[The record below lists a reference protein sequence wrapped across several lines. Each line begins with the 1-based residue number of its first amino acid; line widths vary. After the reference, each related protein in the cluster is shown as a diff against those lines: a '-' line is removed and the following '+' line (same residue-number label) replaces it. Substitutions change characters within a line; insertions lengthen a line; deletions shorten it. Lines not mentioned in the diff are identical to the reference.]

1 MSRVNIAGYDVSAN
15 PKAPNSLFNSGD
27 GSPDAITD
35 ITIKETDTEYIFT
48 AETASGTT
56 EEIGRIAKTS
66 GAAGVT
72 FTPHLQA
79 TAAGVV
85 LSWTNDGGL
94 ENPDPVTI
102 EKGATGP
109 AGPQGAT
116 GATGPAGA
124 PGADGVSPRVT
135 ATANIVSKT
144 LTITITDADG
154 TRQTVINYGADV
166 ALNVG
171 GVAGV
176 LEGIAENANRSRLVL
191 TGTNGTRYELPVI
204 FVGSYADPGENLL
217 NGLEIGS
224 DHGAGGEKNEY
235 ILIRSESGTSYLYTL
250 PGQGTAGQVLGKLTG
265 ASFDYGWIDPGNVK
279 ISLEENGATIAGN
292 FDRIAVG
299 YGGGNVVRF
308 ITDGGAFAGFGIVP
322 SGGAA
327 GAVLTKDSANDY
339 DYVWQVPTKSAFI
352 VEEVTDISQANMA
365 AADIKITAYPS
376 GGAAYEFTSGVSFRP
391 RSTSNT
397 FQFNQNQPLT
407 VTMTLLNESIP
418 AGGTRRRFTSNTLWR
433 DNGKCFAFPLHGRG
447 IGMTPGPNETS
458 RGIYNK
464 EDIKLSYLVGAKT
477 GGLVHGA
484 ILAAS
489 DGWFSS
495 IGETDID
502 LSPFGVV
509 VSNVKYYKITEV

>member
-35 ITIKETDTEYIFT
+35 INIQETDTEYIFT

-56 EEIGRIAKTS
+56 EEIGRIAKTA

-102 EKGATGP
+102 ENGATGP
-109 AGPQGAT
+109 AGPTGAT

-135 ATANIVSKT
+135 ATANTVSKT

-154 TRQTVINYGADV
+154 TRETVINYGADV
-166 ALNVG
+166 TLNVG
-171 GVAGV
+171 GAAGV

-204 FVGSYADPGENLL
+204 FVGSYADPGNNLL

-235 ILIRSESGTSYLYTL
+235 ILIRSESGLSYLYTL

-279 ISLEENGATIAGN
+279 ISIEDNGAAIAGN
-292 FDRIAVG
+292 FNRIAVG

-308 ITDGGAFAGFGIVP
+308 ITDGGAFAAFGIVP
-322 SGGAA
+322 RGGAA
-327 GAVLTKDSANDY
+327 GAVLTKDSADDY
-339 DYVWQVPTKSAFI
+339 DYTWQVPTKSAFI

-365 AADIKITAYPS
+365 AADIRITSTGNQNLTFTRGWRANFTASPI
-376 GGAAYEFTSGVSFRP
+376 FTSNSAE
-391 RSTSNT
+391 S
-397 FQFNQNQPLT
+397 PLVLQT
-407 VTMTLLNESIP
+407 NLLDSAIP
-418 AGGTRRRFTSNTLWR
+418 AGGTRRRYTDFTLWR
-433 DNGKCFAFPLHGRG
+433 NSGKCFAFDLGARLG
-447 IGMTPGPNETS
+447 SMTPGAETAQ
-458 RGIYNK
+458 GVYTK
-464 EDIKLSYLVGAKT
+464 ENMMLYYLVGAQT
-477 GGLVHGA
+477 GGYTTGFFIAGA
-484 ILAAS
+484 NGRLAAIS
-489 DGWFSS
+489 EGDADVTPW
-495 IGETDID
+495 
-502 LSPFGVV
+502 GVT